1 MTAKLL
7 MPKLGLTMTAG
18 TISQINYQV
27 GDFVK
32 AGEAVMEFETEKL
45 TEPIA
50 APFDGYVVELLAQ
63 VDDEVDCGKPVCVFA
78 DKL

>member
-18 TISQINYQV
+18 TITRINYQER
-27 GDFVK
+27 DFVK
-32 AGEAVMEFETEKL
+32 AGETVMEFETEKL
-45 TEPIA
+45 TEPIV
-50 APFDGYVVELLAQ
+50 APFDGYVTELLVQ
-63 VDDEVDCGKPVCVFA
+63 VDDEVDCGNPVCVFS